1 MDAATRI
8 TDTVLLQKQYV
19 GGRRASKED
28 GDCSLLELSSSADL
42 GGSSDYS
49 CVMHEG

>member
-1 MDAATRI
+1 MDAAMRI

-19 GGRRASKED
+19 GGRDASNED
-28 GDCSLLELSSSADL
+28 RDRSLLELSISADL

-49 CVMHEG
+49 CEMHEG